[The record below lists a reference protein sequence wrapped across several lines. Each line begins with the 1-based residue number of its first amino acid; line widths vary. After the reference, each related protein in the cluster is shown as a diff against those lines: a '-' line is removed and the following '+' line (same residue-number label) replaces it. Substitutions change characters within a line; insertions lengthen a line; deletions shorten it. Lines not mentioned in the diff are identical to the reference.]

1 MADLGVRLVIE
12 AENNASAAIDQTQ
25 QAFNRMMDAVKAGNA
40 EAAKFADQLL
50 QGKRSSDELTRAYG
64 ELAAQQSAVARG
76 SKEATAAIEP
86 LNNAFSVN
94 ARAARLMGTTIA
106 GELSPALGGAAARMT
121 GLVAMLAMFTPAM
134 GAVV

>member
-50 QGKRSSDELTRAYG
+50 QGKRSSDDLARSYG
-64 ELAAQQSAVARG
+64 ELTAKAEQLQQTTTRH
-76 SKEATAAIEP
+76 TASIGANYRET
-86 LNNAFSVN
+86 
-94 ARAARLMGTTIA
+94 RLLA
-106 GELSPALGGAAARMT
+106 GIMASELTPALGGVESA
-121 GLVAMLAMFTPAM
+121 LVR
-134 GAVV
+134 V